1 MNESQTLATSFDY
14 AALDPATREL
24 VVRATDE
31 TQQLLQHTAQSIIA
45 IGEQLRLVQEHLPPM
60 SFSAWLRAEFSLSR
74 QTAYN
79 YINVAARFSGR
90 CQTVGHLP
98 AGILYALASSSEE
111 IVAWVEAGELVPT
124 LPAIRAAKAAEKQ
137 ARAETEAQQAALEAL
152 ATQLAAA
159 QQQLAELTASPVEIR
174 EVERQ
179 VIPPELVDQ
188 LEQVQHSA
196 QALAEEREALTRQI
210 AELEAQLRAASSSRL
225 EGEEE
230 QRIHLNWYRITSEFS
245 RSVHTLLSRWPQPV
259 DTQAFGADDWARLSH
274 SKALARRFVEECE
287 RLTKTRIIE
296 IVSEPTEVAEP
307 EHSSLQNQERKSL

>member
-1 MNESQTLATSFDY
+1 MHEPRTLAPSFDY

-31 TQQLLQHTAQSIIA
+31 TQHLLQHTAESIIA
-45 IGEQLRLVQEHLPPM
+45 IGERLRLVQEHLPPM
-60 SFSAWLRAEFSLSR
+60 SFSAWLRAEFGLSR

-111 IVAWVEAGELVPT
+111 IVGRVEAGELAPT

-137 ARAETEAQQAALEAL
+137 ARAEAAEQQATLEAL

-159 QQQLAELTASPVEIR
+159 QQQLADLAASPVEIR

-179 VIPPELVDQ
+179 VIPPELVNQ

-196 QALAEEREALTRQI
+196 QALAEEREALMHQI
-210 AELEAQLRAASSSRL
+210 AELEAQLQAASSSRL

-245 RSVHTLLSRWPQPV
+245 RSVHTLLSRWPQPI
-259 DTQAFGADDWARLSH
+259 DTQAFSADDWARLSQ

-287 RLTKTRIIE
+287 RLSRTCIIDM
-296 IVSEPTEVAEP
+296 VSEPTEVAEP
-307 EHSSLQNQERKSL
+307 EHFSPQDQERRSP